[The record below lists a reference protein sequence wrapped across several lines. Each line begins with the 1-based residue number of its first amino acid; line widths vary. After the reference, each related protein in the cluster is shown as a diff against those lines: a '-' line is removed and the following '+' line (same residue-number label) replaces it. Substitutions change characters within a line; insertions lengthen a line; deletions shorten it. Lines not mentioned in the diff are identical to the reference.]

1 MGIGIISLD
10 AFVRLRMRDFVD
22 ATEIDL
28 LENYEFLDEN
38 CLGEGLGFSQWFRL
52 ARLPNDLWSLSLD
65 LRTFPAVH
73 QVFDI
78 LGLGALMRGAGR
90 DQIGAIFGEDFTVK
104 HWTENRRKYTF
115 VVSNYFIDCTITD
128 GEGLHYFIMR
138 TRS

>member
-28 LENYEFLDEN
+28 LENYEFLDET

-65 LRTFPAVH
+65 LRTFPAV
-73 QVFDI
+73 QRVFDT
-78 LGLGALMRGAGR
+78 LGLAALAHGADRTDTFSIWRGL
-90 DQIGAIFGEDFTVK
+90 
-104 HWTENRRKYTF
+104 Y
-115 VVSNYFIDCTITD
+115 
-128 GEGLHYFIMR
+128 GEGLVN
-138 TRS
+138 RSKEIHVCCF